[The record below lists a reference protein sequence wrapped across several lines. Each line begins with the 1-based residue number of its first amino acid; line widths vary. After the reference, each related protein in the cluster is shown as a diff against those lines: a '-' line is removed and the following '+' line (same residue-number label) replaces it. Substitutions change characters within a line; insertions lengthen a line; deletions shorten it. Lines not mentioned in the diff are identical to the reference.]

1 MHGITLTKA
10 PADWEILQQEN
21 GKASVALKGNFQV
34 HPAAIEVGV
43 ERVTPVVRVM
53 REDDNMT
60 VIPWTN
66 ADHFTCNEKFQGEFE
81 VTLEIPAGGPYRIDT
96 SLETKSTV
104 PDLTWLYRGD
114 CVLHLGVGNL
124 FIIAGQSNS
133 AGYSRDFCIDP
144 PSMDVHLYRN
154 RNKWDIASHP
164 MNESTFAGSLANEE
178 MGVPGVSPY
187 LAFGKT
193 YGKMTGMPVGLI
205 QTSLGGS
212 PMERW
217 NPKDGD
223 LYLNMLDKIHQT
235 GGKYAGVL
243 WYQGCSDTNPG
254 PAEKYLEHFREYVEA
269 TRKELGYGTDD
280 KLFYYRADEEAGADN
295 VVWLYETDEYKE
307 WAAKMK
313 EWSDKGFWSK
323 NAVANNTSPRD
334 AFTNGT
340 SASLIWN
347 LGTCGAVA
355 SEVEKSHPDWKP
367 EIYDFNLDKRKFLG
381 SYTGDG
387 AAVLASSKNQERAFM
402 AIDLL
407 KFDEECYNL
416 VRLGIEGENWINPDG
431 EADADTSH
439 KTWRAGDRETA
450 YPFGS
455 ALSWPFKNSM
465 YERDREDKFV
475 DEVELT
481 KEWKAKQESVSLT
494 GFTLDDS
501 SIKNELSNL
510 NNAKTKYVPLLDLGL
525 IEDVDATLQE
535 FNDQA
540 EGAGLEKVIDAY
552 KEQIEEYLKNKAE

>member
-193 YGKMTGMPVGLI
+193 YGKMTAVL
-205 QTSLGGS
+205 L
-212 PMERW
+212 W
-217 NPKDGD
+217 KDG
-223 LYLNMLDKIHQT
+223 LQRT
-235 GGKYAGVL
+235 
-243 WYQGCSDTNPG
+243 
-254 PAEKYLEHFREYVEA
+254 
-269 TRKELGYGTDD
+269 
-280 KLFYYRADEEAGADN
+280 
-295 VVWLYETDEYKE
+295 
-307 WAAKMK
+307 
-313 EWSDKGFWSK
+313 
-323 NAVANNTSPRD
+323 
-334 AFTNGT
+334 
-340 SASLIWN
+340 
-347 LGTCGAVA
+347 
-355 SEVEKSHPDWKP
+355 
-367 EIYDFNLDKRKFLG
+367 EIC
-381 SYTGDG
+381 T
-387 AAVLASSKNQERAFM
+387 
-402 AIDLL
+402 
-407 KFDEECYNL
+407 
-416 VRLGIEGENWINPDG
+416 
-431 EADADTSH
+431 
-439 KTWRAGDRETA
+439 
-450 YPFGS
+450 
-455 ALSWPFKNSM
+455 
-465 YERDREDKFV
+465 
-475 DEVELT
+475 
-481 KEWKAKQESVSLT
+481 
-494 GFTLDDS
+494 
-501 SIKNELSNL
+501 
-510 NNAKTKYVPLLDLGL
+510 
-525 IEDVDATLQE
+525 
-535 FNDQA
+535 
-540 EGAGLEKVIDAY
+540 
-552 KEQIEEYLKNKAE
+552 

>member
-21 GKASVALKGNFQV
+21 GKASVALKGKFQV

-81 VTLEIPAGGPYRIDT
+81 MALEIPAGGPYRIDT

-154 RNKWDIASHP
+154 RSKWDIASHP

-223 LYLNMLDKIHQT
+223 LYLNMVDKIHQT
-235 GGKYAGVL
+235 GGRYAGVL

-269 TRKELGYGTDD
+269 TRKELGYEIPFFTMQLNRQINGINDGCVMLRQELRRRFREF
-280 KLFYYRADEEAGADN
+280 LF
-295 VVWLYETDEYKE
+295 
-307 WAAKMK
+307 
-313 EWSDKGFWSK
+313 
-323 NAVANNTSPRD
+323 
-334 AFTNGT
+334 
-340 SASLIWN
+340 
-347 LGTCGAVA
+347 
-355 SEVEKSHPDWKP
+355 
-367 EIYDFNLDKRKFLG
+367 
-381 SYTGDG
+381 
-387 AAVLASSKNQERAFM
+387 
-402 AIDLL
+402 
-407 KFDEECYNL
+407 
-416 VRLGIEGENWINPDG
+416 
-431 EADADTSH
+431 
-439 KTWRAGDRETA
+439 
-450 YPFGS
+450 
-455 ALSWPFKNSM
+455 
-465 YERDREDKFV
+465 
-475 DEVELT
+475 
-481 KEWKAKQESVSLT
+481 
-494 GFTLDDS
+494 
-501 SIKNELSNL
+501 
-510 NNAKTKYVPLLDLGL
+510 
-525 IEDVDATLQE
+525 
-535 FNDQA
+535 
-540 EGAGLEKVIDAY
+540 
-552 KEQIEEYLKNKAE
+552 